1 MRISKWMIGLIVL
14 SIIGTG
20 ILYPFLPDYVPS
32 HWNISGEIDDY
43 QPKLFVFFTALLP
56 FLVYMLMVFL
66 PKIDPKREAYQKHQ
80 KAYQAAATILSLFL
94 IFIHWITLTAAL
106 GYPVD
111 VGMMVRLGVAVLF
124 VVLGNY
130 LGQVRQNYF
139 FGIKTPWTL
148 ANEQVWKKTHRMGGY
163 VFILLGILTG
173 ITAFF
178 NNQAA
183 FFVMFGGL
191 IFGTAAIFVY
201 SYIIYK
207 KIAG

>member
-14 SIIGTG
+14 SVIGTG
-20 ILYPFLPDYVPS
+20 LIYPYLPAHVPS

-56 FLVYMLMVFL
+56 FLIYMMMIFL
-66 PKIDPKREAYQKHQ
+66 PKIDPKRDAYQKHQ
-80 KAYQAAATILSLFL
+80 KAYQATATILAIFL
-94 IFIHWITLTAAL
+94 IFIHWITLMAAL

-130 LGQVRQNYF
+130 LSQVRQNYF

-163 VFILLGILTG
+163 VFVLLGILTG
-173 ITAFF
+173 VTAFF

-183 FFVMFGGL
+183 FFVMIGGL
-191 IFGTAAIFVY
+191 IIGVAFIFVY
-201 SYIIYK
+201 SYVIYK
-207 KIAG
+207 KLAG